1 MTLPIDRQWNVY
13 TLNDGITGEVRY
25 IGVTVLPLKRR
36 LGAHIYKSRSGGELN
51 YKAMWIKS
59 QIEKGTLPTITAIET
74 GYGPGW
80 EACEQKWIAYYRSIN
95 ARLTNLTD
103 GGEGA
108 QGMICSLETRLKI
121 SIAGKGAVR
130 SQEFKE
136 AVSRSQGR
144 YKKTGEAFWAKGDW
158 FRELCL
164 AGYKGT
170 NTQKAPDSSVA
181 SHRQIVAMILRF
193 LCQKAL
199 RVTVDGSWG
208 PKSIQACKDAEKA
221 HELPETG
228 QPSLALLEVLSV
240 TS

>member
-1 MTLPIDRQWNVY
+1 
-13 TLNDGITGEVRY
+13 
-25 IGVTVLPLKRR
+25 

-136 AVSRSQGR
+136 AVSRSLKGR
-144 YKKTGEAFWAKGDW
+144 PKDPASAAKSAASRKGWNPSDEVRAKMSAGQKRRQE
-158 FRELCL
+158 RER
-164 AGYKGT
+164 KERE
-170 NTQKAPDSSVA
+170 S
-181 SHRQIVAMILRF
+181 
-193 LCQKAL
+193 
-199 RVTVDGSWG
+199 
-208 PKSIQACKDAEKA
+208 
-221 HELPETG
+221 
-228 QPSLALLEVLSV
+228 
-240 TS
+240 